1 MSEEKRL
8 HPITTVMNALKT
20 LKEAFIP
27 IVILVFL
34 NRGEAESILDYLP
47 FFIMGAMIILFL
59 FLGVIKWW
67 RFKYWLEE
75 GELRIE
81 QGLFV
86 KKKRYIPFERIQS
99 LNYTEGILHRPLKL
113 VKIKVE
119 TAGSSASQ
127 ESEAELTAITK
138 EEADELNRIISAAKK
153 KLKEGNTEEFDGD
166 TSIVEEQ
173 PEERVLYKMSA
184 KDLIVMATTSGGAG
198 VVLGGVLIFLSQFG
212 EFIPYEAVFEELVD
226 IVETG
231 FLLAGVAAVFVFLIA
246 WLIAVGMTF
255 LRYADFTVKLVDK
268 DIVITR
274 GLLEKK
280 QTTVPLKRIQGI
292 RFDQNI
298 AREPFGYTSVTIE
311 SAGGSVLEKDSN
323 AIRLL
328 PMIREKEAFPILNEI
343 MPDYQWKTAFTG
355 VPKRSLKRYIFW
367 KMLFSLVIIGP
378 VSYFFFP
385 LGLISLVLI
394 PLAAG
399 LGWLQYKTAGWSASH
414 DQLTLKYRGFS
425 KQIVYMKKK
434 RIQSL
439 AWTQTIFQRRGD
451 VATIHSTIKSFAS
464 GSHSSIAHVAQDDA
478 ELLMEWYSPEAEVK
492 KVHDPVR
499 LDPEVEGH

>member
-8 HPITTVMNALKT
+8 HPITTVLNALKT
-20 LKEAFIP
+20 LREAFIP

-47 FFIMGAMIILFL
+47 YFIMGAMIILFL
-59 FLGVIKWW
+59 FIGVIKWW
-67 RFKYWLEE
+67 RFKYWIEE

-119 TAGSSASQ
+119 TAGSSANLD
-127 ESEAELTAITK
+127 SEAELTAITK
-138 EEADELNRIISAAKK
+138 QEADELNRIISTAKK
-153 KLKEGNTEEFDGD
+153 KLKEEQSELTEGEEF
-166 TSIVEEQ
+166 VEQE
-173 PEERVLYKMSA
+173 PEEHILYKMSP

-198 VVLGGVLIFLSQFG
+198 VVIGGILIFLSQFG
-212 EFIPYEAVFEELVD
+212 EVIPFEAVFAELVD
-226 IVETG
+226 FVEAG
-231 FLLAGVAAVFVFLIA
+231 FLLAGIVAVLVFFFA

-255 LRYADFTVKLVDK
+255 LRYAHFTVKLVDK

-292 RFDQNI
+292 TFDQNVI
-298 AREPFGYTSVTIE
+298 REPFGYTSVTIE

-328 PMIREKEAFPILNEI
+328 PMIREKETYAILDQI
-343 MPDYQWKTAFTG
+343 LPDYHWKTEFTG
-355 VPKRSLKRYIFW
+355 VPKRALKRYIFW

-385 LGLISLVLI
+385 LGLASLILI
-394 PLAAG
+394 PLAVI
-399 LGWLQYKTAGWSASH
+399 LGFWQYKTAGWSASR
-414 DQLTLKYRGFS
+414 DQLTMKFRGIS

-434 RIQSL
+434 RVQSL
-439 AWTQTIFQRRGD
+439 EWTQTIFQRKGN
-451 VATIHSTIKSFAS
+451 VATIHSTIKSYTS
-464 GSHSSIAHVAQDDA
+464 GSHSSIAHIAKEDA
-478 ELLMEWYSPEAEVK
+478 DLMMDWYSPEAEVK
-492 KVHDPVR
+492 KVHEPG
-499 LDPEVEGH
+499 LEPEIETY

>member
-8 HPITTVMNALKT
+8 HPITAVMNALKT

-47 FFIMGAMIILFL
+47 FFIMGGMIILFI

-67 RFKYWLEE
+67 RFKYWIEE

-99 LNYTEGILHRPLKL
+99 LNYTEGVLHRPLKL

-119 TAGSSASQ
+119 TAGSSSNLD
-127 ESEAELTAITK
+127 SEAELTAITK
-138 EEADELNRIISAAKK
+138 PEADELNRIISAAKK
-153 KLKEGNTEEFDGD
+153 KLKEEGTVEGEEV
-166 TSIVEEQ
+166 VEPQ
-173 PEERVLYKMSA
+173 PEEHILYKMSP

-198 VVLGGVLIFLSQFG
+198 VVIGGILIFLSQFG
-212 EFIPYEAVFEELVD
+212 EVIPYEAVFTELVEF
-226 IVETG
+226 VEAG
-231 FLLAGVAAVFVFLIA
+231 FLLAGMIAVLVFFIA
-246 WLIAVGMTF
+246 WLIAVGLTF
-255 LRYADFTVKLVDK
+255 LRYAHFTVKLVEK

-292 RFDQNI
+292 TFDQNVM
-298 AREPFGYTSVTIE
+298 REPFGYTSVTIE

-328 PMIREKEAFPILNEI
+328 PMIREKETYAILNRI
-343 MPDYQWKTAFTG
+343 LPDYHWKTEFTG
-355 VPKRSLKRYIFW
+355 VPKRALKRYIFW

-378 VSYFFFP
+378 VTYFFFP
-385 LGLISLVLI
+385 LGLLSLILI
-394 PLAAG
+394 PLAAI
-399 LGWLQYKTAGWSASH
+399 LGWWQYKTAGWSASR
-414 DQLTLKYRGFS
+414 DQLTLKFRGIS

-439 AWTQTIFQRRGD
+439 EWTQTYFQRRGD
-451 VATIHSTIKSFAS
+451 VATIHSTIKSYTS
-464 GSHSSIAHVAQDDA
+464 GSHSSIPHISKEDA
-478 ELLMEWYSPEAEVK
+478 ELMMDWYSPEAEVK
-492 KVHDPVR
+492 KVHEP
-499 LDPEVEGH
+499 LMNETELEGY